1 MEDFTRSKDYDFAR
15 NFLFNTKGHLILKPI
30 DPRLIKS
37 IELAMSDTE
46 DKNPQLDAI
55 AYSLRRF
62 PSILPATDKPQ
73 ETFQVSS

>member
-1 MEDFTRSKDYDFAR
+1 MEDFTHSKDYDFAR
-15 NFLFNTKGHLILKPI
+15 NFLCNTKGPLILKPI
-30 DPRLIKS
+30 DPKLIKS

-73 ETFQVSS
+73 ETSQVSS